1 MQSTLNTKNDPH
13 DVLEIA
19 PDVVLVA
26 RAAADFP
33 SLAPDAMGQYFDR
46 QPNMGSGFGAAQAP
60 EVDTTFR
67 AADINEGVRP
77 RRRWVK
83 TASMAFLLALVS
95 AFATAAWERYG
106 DEAQA
111 MVADFSPRTIL
122 PDLTSWLPS
131 QRDATATQPDT
142 AAPQTAVAD
151 QTATPPAAAPAVQSA
166 DGAAPAAQPQDP
178 AQTLQSMS
186 RDVASL
192 TQQLSELKASIA
204 QLKAAQEQLSHDM
217 TGRVADARPAEP
229 RLADPR
235 PKQLGAPPRALGTVV
250 QHKPKPV
257 TYPPAQTA
265 AAPLPPPVAAPP
277 PVQLA
282 PAETDGNPVV
292 RPPMPVR

>member
-1 MQSTLNTKNDPH
+1 MQSKNDPH

-33 SLAPDAMGQYFDR
+33 SLAPDTMGQYFDR
-46 QPNMGSGFGAAQAP
+46 QPNMGSGFGAAQTP

-67 AADINEGVRP
+67 ATDVNEGVRP
-77 RRRWVK
+77 RGRWVK
-83 TASMAFLLALVS
+83 TVSMAFLLALVS
-95 AFATAAWERYG
+95 AFATAGWERYG

-111 MVADFSPRTIL
+111 MVADFSPRTII

-131 QRDATATQPDT
+131 QRDTTVTQPDT
-142 AAPQTAVAD
+142 AAAQTAVAD
-151 QTATPPAAAPAVQSA
+151 QTATPPASAPAVQSA
-166 DGAAPAAQPQDP
+166 DSAAPAAPPQDP

-204 QLKAAQEQLSHDM
+204 QLKAAQEQLSRDM
-217 TGRVADARPAEP
+217 AGRVADARPAEP
-229 RLADPR
+229 KVAEPHPR
-235 PKQLGAPPRALGTVV
+235 QVGAPPRPLGALV

-257 TYPPAQTA
+257 TYPPAQAAA
-265 AAPLPPPVAAPP
+265 AAPLPQPSAAPP
-277 PVQLA
+277 PVQLT
-282 PAETDGNPVV
+282 PAQPDGDPVV